1 MMLAKNQGAILTREQ
16 LLIGIWGMDYDG
28 VARTVDTH
36 IRRLREKVG
45 DEIITTKEEWA
56 ISLKKKPRKISTT
69 LTLTFTLIMIGSFVI
84 MFILN
89 SLIVPHYYFSKM
101 EQKVTSVMSQLH
113 HNDPSEQHLTEL
125 ENNNQVTIITQ
136 DIDGSSL
143 DDFNEALN
151 VALNRKK

>member
-1 MMLAKNQGAILTREQ
+1 
-16 LLIGIWGMDYDG
+16 
-28 VARTVDTH
+28 
-36 IRRLREKVG
+36 
-45 DEIITTKEEWA
+45 
-56 ISLKKKPRKISTT
+56 
-69 LTLTFTLIMIGSFVI
+69 
-84 MFILN
+84 
-89 SLIVPHYYFSKM
+89 
-101 EQKVTSVMSQLH
+101 MSQLH